1 MSPGS
6 PRADGRPKRLAR
18 RIAERICERLVEG
31 ESLRS
36 VCRDPQMP
44 AASTVFAWLAAD
56 AAFAE
61 QYARAREA
69 QADALA
75 DEIVDIADGADSSG
89 DAARDRL
96 RIDARKWAAAR
107 LAPRKYGDAVKVE
120 AGAKG
125 APGAV
130 VVFALPEN
138 GRDDDKS

>member
-1 MSPGS
+1 MDKDRWPGLWDIS
-6 PRADGRPKRLAR
+6 VSGDVLS
-18 RIAERICERLVEG
+18 G
-31 ESLRS
+31 E
-36 VCRDPQMP
+36 
-44 AASTVFAWLAAD
+44 TVREAAD

-107 LAPRKYGDAVKVE
+107 LTPRKYGDAVKVE
-120 AGAKG
+120 TGAKG